1 MALVDELQSVPQPV
15 CRYAKTCHQQEF
27 VFSSGKLGPVNLPA
41 EFLPFWLM
49 LPAWLSLLA
58 VLGWNLLG
66 APWRLLT
73 LNGLWPLFG
82 AACVLLGALWWMRIS
97 VHAGLELHL
106 LGLTSMVLLFGWRLA
121 LMGGW
126 LALLMLAVAGVHD
139 WGALGLN
146 GLLGVVLPV
155 LLAQRLHELI
165 RRRLPKHY
173 FVYLM
178 VAAHFSSMLVIAAV
192 VAAGGFLMLMLGAQP
207 WSRVGNDYLLFLP
220 LIMVPEGFLNGAL
233 LTMLTL
239 LKPEWVR
246 SFDDRDYIDG
256 K

>member
-1 MALVDELQSVPQPV
+1 M
-15 CRYAKTCHQQEF
+15 
-27 VFSSGKLGPVNLPA
+27 NLPA
-41 EFLPFWLM
+41 ELLPLWLM
-49 LPAWLSLLA
+49 LPSWLLVLG

-66 APWRLLT
+66 APWRLLS
-73 LNGLWPLFG
+73 LNGLWPLY
-82 AACVLLGALWWMRIS
+82 LGACALLVGLWWMRIS

-121 LMGGW
+121 LIGGC
-126 LALLMLAVAGVHD
+126 LALTILAVAGVYD
-139 WGALGLN
+139 WTALGLN

-165 RRRLPKHY
+165 QRWLPKHY

-192 VAAGGFLMLMLGAQP
+192 AIGGGLLMLLLGAQP
-207 WSRVGNDYLLFLP
+207 WSRVGADYLLFLP
-220 LIMVPEGFLNGAL
+220 LIMVPEGFLNGAV

>member
-1 MALVDELQSVPQPV
+1 M
-15 CRYAKTCHQQEF
+15 
-27 VFSSGKLGPVNLPA
+27 NLPA
-41 EFLPFWLM
+41 ELLPLWLM
-49 LPAWLSLLA
+49 LPAWLLLLG
-58 VLGWNLLG
+58 VLAWNLLG

-73 LNGLWPLFG
+73 LNGLWPLYG
-82 AACVLLGALWWMRIS
+82 AACMLLVALWWMRIS

-121 LMGGW
+121 LVGGC
-126 LALLMLAVAGVHD
+126 LALMILALGSVYD
-139 WGALGLN
+139 WTALGLN

-155 LLAQRLHELI
+155 LLAQHLHALI
-165 RRRLPKHY
+165 RQWLPQHY

-178 VAAHFSSMLVIAAV
+178 VAAHFSAMLVIAAV
-192 VAAGGFLMLMLGAQP
+192 VAAGGLLMLLLGAQP
-207 WSRVGNDYLLFLP
+207 WSRVGGDYLLFLP

>member
-1 MALVDELQSVPQPV
+1 
-15 CRYAKTCHQQEF
+15 
-27 VFSSGKLGPVNLPA
+27 
-41 EFLPFWLM
+41 M
-49 LPAWLSLLA
+49 LPAWPMFLFF
-58 VLGWNLLG
+58 VGWNLIG

-73 LNGLWPLFG
+73 INGLWPLFCG
-82 AACVLLGALWWMRIS
+82 ACLLLVALWWMRIN

-106 LGLTSMVLLFGWRLA
+106 LGLTSIVLLFGWRLA
-121 LMGGW
+121 LVGGGIALVI
-126 LALLMLAVAGVHD
+126 LAAVGVYD
-139 WGALGLN
+139 WPALGVN
-146 GLLGVVLPV
+146 GLLGVALPV
-155 LLAQRLHELI
+155 LLANRLHALVQSW
-165 RRRLPKHY
+165 LPKHY

-192 VAAGGFLMLMLGAQP
+192 IVSGGLLMLLLGAQP
-207 WSRVGNDYLLFLP
+207 WARVGAEYFLFMP
-220 LIMVPEGFLNGAL
+220 LVMLPEGFLNGAL

>member
-1 MALVDELQSVPQPV
+1 M
-15 CRYAKTCHQQEF
+15 
-27 VFSSGKLGPVNLPA
+27 NLPA
-41 EFLPFWLM
+41 EILPLWLT
-49 LPAWLSLLA
+49 LPAWPVFLFL
-58 VLGWNLLG
+58 VGWNLIG

-73 LNGLWPLFG
+73 INGLWPLFSG
-82 AACVLLGALWWMRIS
+82 ACLLLVALWWMRIS

-106 LGLTSMVLLFGWRLA
+106 LGLSSMVLLFGWRLA
-121 LMGGW
+121 LVGGG
-126 LALLMLAVAGVHD
+126 LALLMLAAGGVYD
-139 WGALGLN
+139 WAALGVN
-146 GLLGVVLPV
+146 GLIGVALPV
-155 LLAQRLHELI
+155 LLANHLHELI
-165 RRRLPKHY
+165 HRWLPKHY

-192 VAAGGFLMLMLGAQP
+192 IISGGLIVLFLGAQP
-207 WSRVGNDYLLFLP
+207 WARVGGDYLLFMP
-220 LIMVPEGFLNGAL
+220 LVMLPEGFLNGAL